1 MSGIQ
6 NTSNKQRVK
15 MRYYTISML
24 HKFGGIV
31 EDGQMAGYERE
42 FQILQEFLSGNWFLF
57 YLLRREQKTW

>member
-1 MSGIQ
+1 
-6 NTSNKQRVK
+6 
-15 MRYYTISML
+15 ML

-57 YLLRREQKTW
+57 YLLRREQKTWGAYLIDFIVTSKRIKIGKK

>member
-1 MSGIQ
+1 
-6 NTSNKQRVK
+6 
-15 MRYYTISML
+15 MRYYPISML

-42 FQILQEFLSGNWFLF
+42 FQILQESLSGNWFLF